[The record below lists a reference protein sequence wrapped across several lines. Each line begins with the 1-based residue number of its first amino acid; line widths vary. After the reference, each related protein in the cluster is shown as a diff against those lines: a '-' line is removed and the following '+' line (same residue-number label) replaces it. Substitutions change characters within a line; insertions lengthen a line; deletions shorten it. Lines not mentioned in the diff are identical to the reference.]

1 HCVRSPL
8 VELGLTKEH
17 VRAVAHY
24 LGLPVWDKPAMP
36 CLSSRVPHG
45 VAIVPELLGR
55 IERAEDVLVALGF
68 KEFRVRHHGDVARV
82 GLPVADLPR
91 AIELRE
97 QIVDGVRAAGYRHVT
112 LDLAGF

>member
-1 HCVRSPL
+1 
-8 VELGLTKEH
+8 
-17 VRAVAHY
+17 VRAAAQH

-68 KEFRVRHHGDVARV
+68 KQFRVRHHGDVARV
-82 GLPVADLPR
+82 ELPAGDLAR
-91 AIELRE
+91 AIEQRE
-97 QIVDGVRAAGYRHVT
+97 QIVSGIRAAGYRHVT
-112 LDLAGF
+112 LDLAGFRNT